1 MRRNRSRWLF
11 PTVILAGAIL
21 VFILRST
28 TNDYVLAIACF
39 AGINIILAVSLNLTN
54 GFTGLFS
61 LGHPA
66 FMAVGGY
73 ISAIMTFPVARKTM
87 LLPALPSWLATQQWS
102 FLPAMVLG
110 GLGATLAAFLVG
122 FPVLRL
128 KGHYLAVATLG
139 FIIILQV
146 LITNMESFTR
156 GPLGLNGLP
165 MLTNLWWVYMCVV
178 ITVYV
183 CWKVKH
189 SSLGRSMLAI
199 RENEMAAECLGIPL
213 ARTRIMAFA
222 LGAFF
227 AGIGGGLWAHLVT
240 VITPTS
246 FSVVMAFNLVVMVV
260 VGGSGSIT
268 GAAFAAIM
276 LTLMAEVLRPLEE
289 SLEAYG
295 ISEIIIAAGLLLI
308 LIFRSQ
314 GVFGGQEPGFLVR
327 SGYGP
332 SDEGKNPL
340 SFGKVKGGT
349 A

>member
-1 MRRNRSRWLF
+1 MGWNGHRWFF
-11 PTVILAGAIL
+11 PMLILGGAIL
-21 VFILRST
+21 VFVLRST
-28 TNDYVLAIACF
+28 MNDYILSIVCF

-73 ISAIMTFPVARKTM
+73 VAAILTFPVARKAM
-87 LLPALPSWLATQQWS
+87 LLPALPAWLAAQQWPL
-102 FLPAMVLG
+102 LPALFLG
-110 GLGATLAAFLVG
+110 GLSATLAAFIVG

-139 FIIILQV
+139 FLIILQV

-165 MLTNLWWVYMCVV
+165 MMTNLWWVYLWVV

-199 RENEMAAECLGIPL
+199 RENEMAAECLGVSL
-213 ARTRIMAFA
+213 AGTRIMAFA

-227 AGIGGGLWAHLVT
+227 AGVAGGLWAHLVT

-246 FSVVMAFNLVVMVV
+246 FSVVMTFNIVVMVV

-268 GAAFAAIM
+268 GATFAAVM
-276 LTLMAEVLRPLEE
+276 LSLVSEVLRPLEE
-289 SLEAYG
+289 TMEAYG
-295 ISEIIIAAGLLLI
+295 ISEIIVAIGLLLI
-308 LIFRSQ
+308 LIFRPQ
-314 GVFGGQEPGFLVR
+314 GIFCSQEPGFLMKPAQR
-327 SGYGP
+327 GLNS
-332 SDEGKNPL
+332 K
-340 SFGKVKGGT
+340 
-349 A
+349 

>member
-1 MRRNRSRWLF
+1 MMGWNRLRWFF
-11 PTVILAGAIL
+11 PMLVLAGAIL
-21 VFILRST
+21 VFVLRST
-28 TNDYVLAIACF
+28 MNDYILSIVCF

-73 ISAIMTFPVARKTM
+73 VAAILTFPVARKAM
-87 LLPALPSWLATQQWS
+87 LLPALPSWLAAQQWS
-102 FLPAMVLG
+102 LLPAMISG
-110 GLGATLAAFLVG
+110 GLSATLAAFLVG

-139 FIIILQV
+139 FLIILQV
-146 LITNMESFTR
+146 LITNMESYTR

-165 MLTNLWWVYMCVV
+165 MMTNLWWVYLWVV

-199 RENEMAAECLGIPL
+199 RENEMAAECLGVSL
-213 ARTRIMAFA
+213 AGTRIMAFA

-227 AGIGGGLWAHLVT
+227 AGVAGGLWAHLVT

-246 FSVVMAFNLVVMVV
+246 FSVVMAFNLVVVVV

-268 GAAFAAIM
+268 GATIAAVM
-276 LTLMAEVLRPLEE
+276 LSLVSEVLRPLEE
-289 SLEAYG
+289 NLEAYG
-295 ISEIIIAAGLLLI
+295 ISEIIVAIGLLLI
-308 LIFRSQ
+308 LILRPQ
-314 GVFGGQEPGFLVR
+314 GIFGSQEPGFLMKPAQGALNSR
-327 SGYGP
+327 
-332 SDEGKNPL
+332 
-340 SFGKVKGGT
+340 
-349 A
+349 

>member
-1 MRRNRSRWLF
+1 MMGWNGHRWFF
-11 PTVILAGAIL
+11 PMLVLAGAIL
-21 VFILRST
+21 VFVLRST
-28 TNDYVLAIACF
+28 MNDYILSIVCF

-73 ISAIMTFPVARKTM
+73 VAAILTFPVARKAM
-87 LLPALPSWLATQQWS
+87 LLPALPSWLAAQQWS
-102 FLPAMVLG
+102 LLPALILG
-110 GLGATLAAFLVG
+110 GLSATLAAFLVG

-139 FIIILQV
+139 FLIILQV

-165 MLTNLWWVYMCVV
+165 MMTNLWWVYLWVV

-199 RENEMAAECLGIPL
+199 RENEMAAECLGVSL
-213 ARTRIMAFA
+213 AGTRIMAFA

-227 AGIGGGLWAHLVT
+227 AGVAGGLWAHLVT
-240 VITPTS
+240 AITPTS
-246 FSVVMAFNLVVMVV
+246 FSVVMTFNLVVMVV

-268 GAAFAAIM
+268 GATFAAVM
-276 LTLMAEVLRPLEE
+276 LSLVSEVLRPLEE
-289 SLEAYG
+289 TMEAYG
-295 ISEIIIAAGLLLI
+295 ISEVIIAIGLLLI
-308 LIFRSQ
+308 LIFRPQ
-314 GVFGGQEPGFLVR
+314 GIFGSQEPSFLVK
-327 SGYGP
+327 S
-332 SDEGKNPL
+332 EHEE
-340 SFGKVKGGT
+340 
-349 A
+349 

>member
-1 MRRNRSRWLF
+1 MMGWNRLRWFF
-11 PTVILAGAIL
+11 PMLVLAGAIL
-21 VFILRST
+21 VFVLRST
-28 TNDYVLAIACF
+28 MNDYILSIVCF

-73 ISAIMTFPVARKTM
+73 VAAILTFPVARKAM
-87 LLPALPSWLATQQWS
+87 LLPALPAWLAAQQWS
-102 FLPAMVLG
+102 LLPAMILG
-110 GLGATLAAFLVG
+110 GLSATLAAFLVG

-139 FIIILQV
+139 FLIILQV
-146 LITNMESFTR
+146 LITNMESYTR

-165 MLTNLWWVYMCVV
+165 MMTNLWWVYLWVV

-199 RENEMAAECLGIPL
+199 RENEMAAECLGVSL
-213 ARTRIMAFA
+213 AGTRIMAFA

-227 AGIGGGLWAHLVT
+227 AGVAGGLWAHLVT
-240 VITPTS
+240 AITPTS
-246 FSVVMAFNLVVMVV
+246 FSVVMAFNLVVVVV

-268 GAAFAAIM
+268 GATIAAVM
-276 LTLMAEVLRPLEE
+276 LSLVSEVLRPLEE
-289 SLEAYG
+289 NLEAYG
-295 ISEIIIAAGLLLI
+295 ISEIIVAIGLLLI
-308 LIFRSQ
+308 LILRPQ
-314 GVFGGQEPGFLVR
+314 GIFGSQEPGFLMKPAQGALNSR
-327 SGYGP
+327 
-332 SDEGKNPL
+332 
-340 SFGKVKGGT
+340 
-349 A
+349 